1 MFESNTEKSEE
12 HTGPVMIPMNGSVGK
27 LYTLKILELDGKLY
41 ISDGVKEEQ
50 VNDETYKN
58 RHAYKVFDK
67 TVDSSAINA
76 YSNIKNIFGNGE
88 VVVTIDDKTIE
99 STSETGPEHIA
110 ESKISTV
117 HLDIEESKSGRNNE
131 TTIGG
136 NNKYVY
142 NRYGIAYPKNVSF
155 SKRNPQKKHNKKTI
169 RRLQNII
176 NNSQVQI

>member
-12 HTGPVMIPMNGSVGK
+12 HTGPVIIPINGSVGK

-50 VNDETYKN
+50 VNEETYKN

-88 VVVTIDDKTIE
+88 VVVTVDDKTIE

-117 HLDIEESKSGRNNE
+117 HLDIEESKPVKDHKK
-131 TTIGG
+131 GG

-142 NRYGIAYPKNVSF
+142 NRDGIAYPKNVSF